1 VPGQRRCAIGAQI
14 DRRKGRKCTIGQLVR
29 PRYPYPPVARH
40 GCHRFGPQDRAIPLC
55 QPILDQCSMPLARH
69 AFGDGSVPGPRAREC
84 RQGVWG
90 GFGRHVAETCSHG
103 NCGATGTIRSS
114 TRATATSR
122 ICQEGMITSQDCRNR
137 MFARSFRLRLHP
149 QWRGAMGETKM
160 KRLKSMVCAAV
171 ISCTLIVPASAQ
183 MNSMSSSTKTTTTG
197 MGNMSNTQTHEKM
210 TTHSTSV
217 KPMAMRRHHKRRHNR
232 AVHHTMTKS
241 TTTTTEAK

>member
-1 VPGQRRCAIGAQI
+1 
-14 DRRKGRKCTIGQLVR
+14 
-29 PRYPYPPVARH
+29 
-40 GCHRFGPQDRAIPLC
+40 
-55 QPILDQCSMPLARH
+55 
-69 AFGDGSVPGPRAREC
+69 
-84 RQGVWG
+84 
-90 GFGRHVAETCSHG
+90 
-103 NCGATGTIRSS
+103 
-114 TRATATSR
+114 
-122 ICQEGMITSQDCRNR
+122 
-137 MFARSFRLRLHP
+137 
-149 QWRGAMGETKM
+149 MGETKM

-217 KPMAMRRHHKRRHNR
+217 KPMATRRHHKRRHNR